1 MATFGD
7 MKTAIAGDL
16 RRTGL
21 ADVIARKI
29 LEAIAHFKDEPWY
42 ETEASFTVTS
52 VADQREYDFP
62 TDFSVLIGDVHVTD
76 SAGTRWPLIPCSIGE
91 LDAMRDGL
99 DLTGTPTY
107 YAVYG
112 SQFLVEPLPADAL
125 STFDARYVSNLAAPT
140 TDASEGFWM
149 NEAQYVI
156 QHQALGYI
164 WASTIR
170 DQEKAQIEFGLAQQ
184 EYLRITAKSEQRIF
198 AQGREAGDE

>member
-1 MATFGD
+1 MATYGE
-7 MKTAIAGDL
+7 MKTAIAADL

-42 ETEASFTVTS
+42 ETETTFTVTS

-62 TDFSVLIGDVHVTD
+62 DDFSTLIGRIYVTD
-76 SAGTRWPLIPCSIGE
+76 SAGTRWPMDGVSIGE
-91 LDAMRDGL
+91 LDDMRDGL
-99 DLTGTPTY
+99 NLTGTSSY
-107 YAVYG
+107 YAVLA
-112 SQFLVEPLPADAL
+112 SQFLVEPVPADATL
-125 STFDARYVSNLAAPT
+125 TFDGRYVSNLAAPT
-140 TDASEGFWM
+140 ADSSEGFWM

-170 DQEKAQIEFGLAQQ
+170 DQEKAQIEFGLARE

-198 AQGREAGDE
+198 AQGREVCE